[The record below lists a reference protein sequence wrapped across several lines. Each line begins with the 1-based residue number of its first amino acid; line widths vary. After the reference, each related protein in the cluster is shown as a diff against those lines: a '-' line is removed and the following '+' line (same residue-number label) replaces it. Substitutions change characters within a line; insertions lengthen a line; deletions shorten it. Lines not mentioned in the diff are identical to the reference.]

1 VKKDIPVA
9 VLVVPVVLILAVVG
23 YFLLIKPKQ
32 DAAGRLGSEI
42 TSLQTQIDV
51 AMAAQR
57 QTQGGDESAIK
68 VADVFRVTKAM
79 PDEDDMPGII
89 LELNAVAAASGIE
102 FVSITPQAA
111 AVRTGY
117 TALPINLSFEGNYY
131 DLTDFLFRIRNLV
144 TVRDGKLE
152 ANGRLFTLDSLSMEE
167 GPGGFPE
174 IAASLT
180 LTAYYFSTTPPAAAP
195 AAPAAPGA
203 TDTTGATT
211 TTAPEGETSVQ
222 TP

>member
-9 VLVVPVVLILAVVG
+9 VLVVPVILILAVVG

-32 DAAGRLGSEI
+32 DAAGRFGDEI
-42 TSLQTQIDV
+42 ASLQTQIDV

-57 QTQGGDESAIK
+57 QPQGGDESAIK

-79 PDEDDMPGII
+79 PDSDDMPGII
-89 LELNAVAAASGIE
+89 LELNSVAAAAGIE

-117 TALPINLSFEGNYY
+117 TALPVNLTFEGNYY

-152 ANGRLFTLDSLSMEE
+152 ASGRLFTLDSLSMEE

-174 IAASLT
+174 IAANLT
-180 LTAYYFSTTPPAAAP
+180 LTAYYFSTAPPAAAP
-195 AAPAAPGA
+195 AAPPTA
-203 TDTTGATT
+203 TDTAATT
-211 TTAPEGETSVQ
+211 TTAPEGEPVQ